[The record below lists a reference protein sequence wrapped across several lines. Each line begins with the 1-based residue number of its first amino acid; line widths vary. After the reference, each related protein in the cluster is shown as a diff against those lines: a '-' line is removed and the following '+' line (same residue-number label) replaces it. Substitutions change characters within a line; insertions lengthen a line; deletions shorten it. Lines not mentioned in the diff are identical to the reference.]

1 MANLVRKIVLSTK
14 APAPVVPVYSQAV
27 SFNNMLFLSGSLGI
41 SKDTNKLVEGGAA
54 SEATQAIENIKN
66 ILEAGN
72 SNLSQVL
79 KSTIYLKDIKDYT
92 AVNEVYFKYFNK
104 DPPARTAF
112 QVAVLPMNA
121 SVEIEVIAAVGNVVT
136 SHAKL

>member
-1 MANLVRKIVLSTK
+1 MAQFRRNIIKTSK
-14 APAPVVPVYSQAV
+14 NAPFPPYISQAV

>member
-1 MANLVRKIVLSTK
+1 MAQAGRKIIITSKNASL
-14 APAPVVPVYSQAV
+14 PPYISQAV

-79 KSTIYLKDIKDYT
+79 KTTIYLKDIKDYT

>member
-1 MANLVRKIVLSTK
+1 MAQLERKIIETSKNTPPPPFL
-14 APAPVVPVYSQAV
+14 SQAV